1 VNIGE
6 ANDGAPMIGDN
17 VYIGPGAKIFG
28 AITIGDGVA
37 IGANAVVHRDVSP
50 GVTVGGVPARV
61 ISEKGSQGL
70 VVDAC
75 AVADQG
81 RRDPSA

>member
-1 VNIGE
+1 
-6 ANDGAPMIGDN
+6 MIGDN

-37 IGANAVVHRDVSP
+37 IGANAVVHHDVSS

-61 ISEKGSQGL
+61 ISKKGSQGL

-75 AVADQG
+75 RIAERSG
-81 RRDPSA
+81 KDPAA